1 MGINAAGED
10 MPFLFQAQSGLL
22 EQGVKQALK
31 GEHRIFDLAHVALIR
46 KDNPDEGTF
55 SIQAIIPVKQGA
67 LAGRPD
73 EKLVAQA
80 ADELLKLTSGVAT
93 VKKVELKDT
102 FNMRALKG
110 GKQVVAELE
119 PELGFV

>member
-1 MGINAAGED
+1 MA
-10 MPFLFQAQSGLL
+10 FLFQAQAGLL
-22 EQGVKQALK
+22 EQSVKQALK
-31 GEHRIFDLAHVALIR
+31 GEHRIFDLAHAALIR

-55 SIQAIIPVKQGA
+55 YIQAIIPVKQGA

-80 ADELLKLTSGVAT
+80 ADEILKLVEGIAA
-93 VKKVELKDT
+93 VKKVEFKTVVGLPDLKV
-102 FNMRALKG
+102 R
-110 GKQVVAELE
+110 KQVVAELE